1 MDPVTLSL
9 IGTGI
14 GGLTGFFGGKARAA
28 EARRVENMN
37 RELSA
42 ADTMFNPLVKT
53 SAYKTAVPDAGPG
66 AFGGALSGGL
76 AGFNQ
81 AQAFSGSNI
90 YKDMLKK
97 RAGSPTGSQELSSL
111 MG

>member
-9 IGTGI
+9 IGTGL
-14 GGLTGFFGGKARAA
+14 GGLTGFLGGKSRAA

-37 RELSA
+37 RQMSA
-42 ADTMFNPLVKT
+42 ADTMYAPLVGTK
-53 SAYKTAVPDAGPG
+53 AYQQAVPDAGPG
-66 AFGGALSGGL
+66 AMGGAFGGALS
-76 AGFNQ
+76 GFNQ

-90 YKDMLKK
+90 YKDMLRKK
-97 RAGSPTGSQELSSL
+97 AGSADGSRELASL